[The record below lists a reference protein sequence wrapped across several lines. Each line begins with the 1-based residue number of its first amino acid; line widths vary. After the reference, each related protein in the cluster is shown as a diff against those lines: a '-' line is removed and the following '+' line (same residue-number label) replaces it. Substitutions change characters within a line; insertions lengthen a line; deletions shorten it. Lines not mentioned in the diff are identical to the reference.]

1 MCFVRRKYHPVAA
14 LALLVAVVAWS
25 NPLWGAT
32 VDKRIARGRLGF
44 GFNYPGVGLRYFL
57 LDRYALE
64 ARGQFADA
72 VLVTGLRASRYFSP
86 LTQVLPYFGVEV
98 DYVGFTSEYTKGIG
112 YVAEAFVGG
121 EYFVWPK
128 HVSVQ
133 FDFGPAWLGLKDRNY
148 DLTVSGIEFIVNFG
162 ITYYFSGTGSAP
174 TLLPQVPS
182 RLRRGY
188 DVGL

>member
-1 MCFVRRKYHPVAA
+1 MMCFVRSKYHQVAA
-14 LALLVAVVAWS
+14 LALIVAVVPWS
-25 NPLWGAT
+25 HALCGER
-32 VDKRIARGRLGF
+32 VDERIARGKLGI

-86 LTQVLPYFGVEV
+86 LTQVLPYVGVGV
-98 DYVGFTSEYTKGIG
+98 DYVGFTSDYTKGIG

-148 DLTVSGIEFIVNFG
+148 GLKVSGIEFIVNFG
-162 ITYYFSGTGSAP
+162 ITYYFSG
-174 TLLPQVPS
+174 
-182 RLRRGY
+182 
-188 DVGL
+188 